1 MSQQFLKNLECLCIK
16 DVSGT
21 CPGGGGLN
29 ATLTASASLF
39 CDVVSKN
46 SKISSP
52 GRKLNCTGEL
62 DSVDGTGPYYTV
74 KFKEDA
80 GPNCADI
87 EGGWTLTIG
96 STEYAVTNVNNDG
109 SLLIFGLDNAIESFS
124 GVTVKVEG
132 VGLPDPPDLIRC
144 ASTSADLS
152 VTSSLGST
160 LAAYLGVGETTF
172 LIGAGSIIDDLTAN
186 YSLGEHLEFTGH
198 LINTITDK
206 VAGDFGDFECIQ
218 KLYPS
223 GDLPIASGFGK
234 FIGPSLQ
241 TTDLYTFIDEGV
253 YDGILK
259 DGGSA
264 SLLSDDKKTFINPD
278 TIHTEGL
285 FQYKCNLTSLDARPD
300 ETRIRMRVSA
310 PIKNFESNIA
320 PQYTVYNIKLA
331 DPSGNLIV
339 KYKDIV
345 MRGDSDSKDNN
356 YATYSSAPEINVV
369 SELYD
374 WQRTETPFLHMG
386 GGYSLSFSVRAVAFD
401 DPFDPGFSEGFEENY
416 ILPDIVSD
424 DSGNNYLALDGA
436 PLSAQEENF
445 INPTAGFRV
454 SAIEICNSGGLGP
467 RPESYIP
474 VYIEVDSKGRRLE
487 RSITPSYMHLATFDT
502 TIYPS
507 VSSVWQKSDDS
518 SVSNLDI
525 CGAEELTKILSINN
539 IRDSIKLDST
549 SGGDVADSGKLIL
562 KFSHL
567 GSEVSEITKGAFNIE
582 FDQGTKNIWWSPS
595 GSFNVENRTFD
606 HKFDIPFFT
615 VDTLTLKVI
624 AKKDAGTRDYILDV
638 VGYSDDKL
646 LNVTSPSGGFV
657 QNPSGVYLNDTFVSS
672 VGTHPVFSG
681 FYSDSNEFAL
691 GGTSVSERE
700 KYFEGSGKVGGDHYS
715 LTQYPVVTGTE
726 FESYEVPLIIS
737 DDIVKLGKSRDYTLS
752 SLLEHVYLD
761 IFPLPS
767 GASIAHIS
775 LDVRYAPQNA
785 VNLITQGG
793 EKLGQIQDGRSEGA
807 LFPRTMQS
815 NDRILNAGSGYA
827 PLSHIDSIPHAY
839 QTPSSIKS
847 NYSRRW
853 RGREGTVQGPFDPD
867 MFTLGFENPLVDFPF
882 LSGYY
887 TFDDI
892 ETSYTKS
899 VPLGSG
905 FGSVSG
911 LFSATPEIYQ
921 NVGWRFS
928 SGTLFSKQLPTFSGN
943 YTTTDW
949 TSLSKGVTTF
959 IGNPMYGKIAD
970 AFDRVVRISG
980 DSQNINFGNI
990 DTTSGFAIFTRFTP
1004 DANVSGVGYDLF
1016 NSGVIFAKWDTAN
1029 ELDFALG
1036 YKNGYLC
1043 GYAKNDT
1050 DGSIVQVVDTIKYS
1064 GYQFPLNVILTY
1076 NDNQSS
1082 GLKLYTDN
1090 EVHKGEFTTL
1100 RASSSKFY
1108 KNTTDAN
1115 LVLGWAAG
1123 SGVGMNMLVSEFG
1136 ISTWSSGVD
1145 TLYGSGTNI
1154 VESNADKTYK
1164 GVTAQKFLEA
1174 SRVKFFD
1181 PSESYTNDTYK
1192 LWDYVNEDTYN
1203 DWQIGAFKYCEFDLA
1218 FNQLQKR
1225 PNMEQIVFD
1234 IKHHGSGYSTYNDLA
1249 MPALIDSGVSYH
1261 TQIENDF
1268 LRFHLSDV
1276 PDNFYSTNR
1285 RITKNL
1291 PTSYKFSERALV
1303 VESVIWHHTDNTITW
1318 PDCKQNEGPR
1328 LIVSLYTKKQEPYWT
1343 PDESNWGLVN
1353 RKIHYLEPS
1362 SCLMRLD
1369 STFTYNDINDTSE
1382 EWAIFPAEPR
1392 IKEFT
1397 EKYFS
1402 DDIDDMFV
1410 QYDLVYPSGPAFES
1424 KIQLHSSH
1432 VRMANANI
1440 YSRSAF
1446 ESGILYMSGGYPST
1460 ESMNLVLAEIKT
1472 DVSGMLPL
1480 FLNVPIPV
1488 DNLPSGFSLNVSG
1501 AYSTWATLPLWT
1513 PQHSVSGF
1521 FNLNVSGADPFNA
1534 GFNKLNLTMP
1544 ETYATLCVGP
1554 GPEGVDGVWGCKP
1567 TLPLFILN
1575 NDVGS
1580 SDSLPLFS
1588 FGTNGSGLYD
1598 HIPIYLHS
1606 DHANTTEGYASGDI
1620 TLMTV
1625 GIGKLVSAFKE
1636 VQMPLF
1642 IDAPNI
1648 IDEWIPLTLGYT
1660 DPSPEAANDNVNLFT
1675 ASYPV
1680 GSKGFGS
1687 AYGLWF
1693 NNNYGTGIE
1702 LEDNYLAAIGVD
1714 NEIRGVDLTAYGS
1727 CTGDSQ
1733 SKAIDPPLVTDDT
1746 AWGSETCND
1755 GGIFRAKA
1763 TYTNS
1768 GAINFEGGF
1777 GYSGN
1782 YYGIRKFTQLLPSL
1796 AYNTEL
1802 TIKTGSTEPIPVPRN
1817 FEDWEYGMCGP
1828 DWYLDSG
1835 CCTADCDQNLAYSGA
1850 KFIGDDSNLLIDPEL
1865 LAVSGR
1871 NIDDNYGYKV
1881 SVKGDLMAISAPKL
1895 DIPDS
1900 QGNVIS
1906 SGGMVFLYRR
1916 DTDVAGK
1923 KAPWK
1928 LIDQLML
1935 PDGYRRDY
1943 IHRTI
1948 ADLLVFGD
1956 LTISG
1961 NKWQIGQEGREFG
1974 SSLDMCSSGTRE
1986 TLVIGAPR
1994 AKWTREFDDIQTSG
2008 IPCGTL
2014 VVADLFKYNKKE
2026 LAGVGSTAK
2035 KFNILWKYFS
2045 APWYGGQPKEFQPQ
2059 VDMKVIVL
2067 QIVFANK
2074 PQPPV
2079 PNDEDWFVHRYIN
2092 RLDDYD
2098 LLVNV
2103 GSGALGGSGTSSRF
2117 FASGLPIIYN
2127 EMVDTLKEAFFEAF
2141 PTGNSSLVYSGV
2153 PAIFGMFKESTG
2165 STAGAL
2171 QYTDSDGNIKSVY
2184 DAFED
2189 FYNAHTFAS
2198 GVFDQTTGLSA
2209 SGHLNTIKG
2218 KSETWHGSTINLIG
2232 NTFDSGRLST
2242 TYTNSTL
2249 NRDFITSG
2257 VGQEWGEAHAFNVRE
2272 FQIPPQ
2278 SGGRVYIF
2286 EKERDN
2292 FNCIQV
2298 ITSPN
2303 DISDFLETDVWDE
2316 EGVGDDDN
2324 KRFLSP
2330 EREYNDRFG
2339 HSVGISHNSEIVTI
2353 GSPFSSSACRIYERD
2368 DKENQEVYNNVR
2380 DWAEYRNK
2388 SDAVS
2393 HYDAILIASGKIV
2406 AQESTYDFLSSS
2418 DRFYLRND
2426 VDYWARDIFGKVPNP
2441 YKLSFSYHYDDIS
2454 LTGTNLFVP
2463 YAFAPTSRLG
2473 WSTAVSDHGD
2483 TVAFGA
2489 PTDSFNEFEDGNVYA
2504 ESQNSWASYQH
2515 AGAVR
2520 MFHSR
2525 NNYPHSGVIEFGR
2538 FGNLDRSLHKAERDQ
2553 GFYDQLGLYFGANA
2567 DGTTTYKA
2575 KYFRRTDFSEIE
2587 IPKDAGLA
2595 FIMTPELDASSDE
2608 IMDNIKR
2615 WLMLGDRTLVLVG
2628 NDPTW
2633 EDNGAYGPS
2642 NDIVNTLL
2650 DKLGSR
2656 LRIHPAK
2663 NKSLSL
2669 PECVSEA
2676 DKQDNKY
2683 NITPSFQPHYRT
2695 VSTVE
2700 RSNYYAKGVGDIRID
2715 LSKDGLEN
2723 FKGYMSCPEGAY
2735 GNVINNKFELPLR
2748 HDGDLRAEWKTQC
2761 VITSPKGTKTVVN
2774 FFNNWPLSF
2783 GNFVPNC
2790 DIPPVPVVKA
2800 AGFDPVPVL
2809 TTAEHTPAR
2818 YWHEPATSGRFSEWE
2833 DIFIIE
2839 TFKVNSP
2846 YADFKDF
2853 NLDKI
2858 AFNIEEDINSD
2869 PSGIFNLFDIGSFDD
2884 PSPKNERDGLVQATG
2899 TLFTGGKPRKKI
2911 ITLYDDSILAI
2922 TESGVTDEGEFN
2934 NSRIY
2939 LVATQWGEDDGSRGI
2954 DYATVNDDKNTEFYI
2969 NMVANSCD
2977 EAPKGVHL
2985 GGWTGNT
2992 SLNDAYHGAATA
3004 TNNHSLANKFRTE
3017 FEGRQHGG
3025 YFVEN
3030 KIYENGAFINDAVDF
3045 VWIASP
3051 LGKPSSYDLN
3061 RLKKWMDIGNK
3072 KLIITYSAGNPRT
3085 TQKIASSVDYLC
3097 SGLNIS
3103 SRPLFVPQHGEY
3115 FVANDIITAWNTEGG
3130 SVGRYKQFVT
3140 SETDSLSGCPEGYK
3154 FTNAYNEATSLSGVH
3169 FSKDTNES
3177 WNGNTD
3183 FTSEKEWSLRDFVP
3197 ISGGQNYERILWF
3210 DPSVDITINEMPDP
3224 RWKIDAESSLT
3235 FPTIKGSGY
3244 RLFFNWVS
3252 EKTTEKFSI
3261 LGSLEGVKYQ
3271 PNACD
3276 YFPLLDECRGDVPV
3290 EADPGD
3296 KDLEFSS
3303 TFPLAPALLAM
3314 DIVAMGEEVK
3324 VGFNTNNYKYG
3335 IDPAFVQDGV
3345 VPTTVRI
3352 LSVSG
3357 CPLPIESGI
3366 TVTEKKR
3373 KKKIGSRE
3381 VNIRWEVYP
3390 ARSGLVPGV
3399 SRPVMH
3405 ESRPYREP
3413 NADTSHLSDDIA
3425 AKCERLGDAL
3435 IEDGPVVVAEEYETF
3450 SLFPNGK
3457 QRSKIIVVSDSTLL
3471 QGQCPHYRGDALI
3484 GNQALIR
3491 SFYPPSPE
3499 TLGMKPGNDQ
3509 FSNRAQVPFAD
3520 DLDPEETAVGGRAF
3534 YFAQKLRAPERGS
3547 VAKYHAV
3554 SGASVSNMTEPL
3566 YDEMG
3571 GSLGDLDRFTDE
3583 EDYTHPANISRPAE
3597 LMGPE
3602 VIKNEIKRWGNAAR
3616 AEYGIHPKYSGDHL
3630 NIGEYRECLGLASNI
3645 ERPWIA
3651 DAGNH
3656 GGLNDLMMCNNT
3668 DYLDLDIYYSGCLGD
3683 LFGYSIDL
3691 TDDKLVVGTP
3701 FNAFYT
3707 EGAISGISGI
3717 VRWHE
3722 IQNDPN
3728 FSGLKV
3734 AEDGGAGAAF
3744 CFENTWNGKNVVAEY
3759 LPWEFIAKIK
3769 PSSLNIGI
3777 SDFSPSPAQALT
3789 RERGPHEM
3797 DDSNFI
3803 LEYGKRSDNFGYS
3816 VAIDA
3821 DMIAVGAPN
3830 HDFETLHHHVYS
3842 GSVDLGGLNSAF
3854 QRKSFDGAF
3863 DIPLHS
3869 YYDLGGS
3876 GVRVDDFSNNSGVM
3890 ILNNGAVFNYRHE
3903 LVDFQNK
3910 KKQWIFAEKLNA
3922 QGYNDRVSSD
3932 YIDVLG
3938 TPYLSVSGSENDRF
3952 GWSVA
3957 IDRAKR
3963 GDSDYTLI
3971 IGAPQHDWPVS
3982 GNHTSSG
3989 LDNAGSAY
3997 TFDAMLRGQT
4007 PTIPN
4012 SGSWIDVNVFAG
4024 KIDADDSML
4033 TRVYQNTDGDPI
4045 SYMTSGM
4052 VSSNNNGDMFLEVS
4066 GFDPATKG
4074 FIAHRPF
4081 VESVKFILAT
4091 GTVESDSIS
4100 LFIDG
4105 KPVDFSG
4112 NMPLSLLG
4120 ADQANVYNN
4129 MNLYHAGIGGSS
4141 SGTMNMFLEVASG
4154 ASSGALN
4161 LNLGVPQAIEN
4172 LRLRIRGY

>member
-1 MSQQFLKNLECLCIK
+1 MAQQFLKNLECLCVK
-16 DVSGT
+16 GVSGT
-21 CPGGGGLN
+21 CPGGGEVS
-29 ATLTASASLF
+29 ATLSASASVF
-39 CDVVSKN
+39 CDVVSK
-46 SKISSP
+46 SKITSP

-74 KFKEDA
+74 KFKEGA

-87 EGGWTLTIG
+87 ESGWILTIG

-109 SLLIFGLDNAIESFS
+109 SLLIFGFDDAIESFS

-144 ASTSADLS
+144 SSTSAGLS
-152 VTSSLGST
+152 ATSSFGSV
-160 LAAYLGVGETTF
+160 LSAYLNVGEPTSLVGEGSVAYG
-172 LIGAGSIIDDLTAN
+172 LIAN
-186 YSLGEHLEFTGH
+186 YSLGEHLKFTGH
-198 LINTITDK
+198 LTNTITDK
-206 VAGDFGDFECIQ
+206 IAGDFGDFECIQ

-223 GDLPIASGFGK
+223 GDLPIDAGFGR
-234 FIGPSLQ
+234 FAGPLKE

-285 FQYKCNLTSLDARPD
+285 FQYRCSLTSLNARPD
-300 ETRIRMRVSA
+300 KTRLRMRVSA

-331 DPSGNLIV
+331 DPSGTLIV

-356 YATYSSAPEINVV
+356 YSTYSSAPETNIV

-374 WQRTETPFLHMG
+374 WQRTETPLLHMG
-386 GGYSLSFSVRAVAFD
+386 SGYSLSFSVRAVAFD
-401 DPFDPGFSEGFEENY
+401 DPFDPGFSKGFEENY

-436 PLSAQEENF
+436 PLSTQEEKF

-467 RPESYIP
+467 RPEDYMP
-474 VYIEVDSKGRRLE
+474 VYVEVDSKGRRLE
-487 RSITPSYMHLATFDT
+487 RSITPSYMPLATFDT

-507 VSSVWQKSDDS
+507 VSSVWQKSNDS

-539 IRDSIKLDST
+539 VIDSIKLDST

-562 KFSHL
+562 KFSHF
-567 GSEVSEITKGAFNIE
+567 GSEVSEITKGAFNVE

-595 GSFNVENRTFD
+595 GSFNVENKTLG

-615 VDTLTLKVI
+615 VDTLTLKVT
-624 AKKDAGTRDYILDV
+624 AKKAVGTRDYILDV
-638 VGYSDDKL
+638 VGHSDDKL
-646 LNVTSPSGGFV
+646 LNVTSPSGGFI
-657 QNPSGVYLNDTFVSS
+657 QNPSGVYLNDTFVPS

-681 FYSDSNEFAL
+681 FYSGSNEFAL
-691 GGTSVSERE
+691 GGTSASERE
-700 KYFEGSGKVGGDHYS
+700 KYFEASGKVGGDHYS
-715 LTQYPVVTGTE
+715 LTQYPTVTGTE

-793 EKLGQIQDGRSEGA
+793 EKLAQIQDGRSEGA

-853 RGREGTVQGPFDPD
+853 RGREGTVQGPFDPE
-867 MFTLGFENPLVDFPF
+867 MFSLGFENPLVEFPF

-892 ETSYTKS
+892 ETSYAKS

-911 LFSATPEIYQ
+911 LFNATPEVYHNI
-921 NVGWRFS
+921 GWRFS
-928 SGTLFSKQLPTFSGN
+928 SGTLFSDQLPTYSGN

-949 TSLSKGVTTF
+949 TSLSKGSTTF
-959 IGNPMYGKIAD
+959 VGNPMYGKIAD
-970 AFDRVVRISG
+970 AFDRAVRVSG

-1029 ELDFALG
+1029 QLDFALG
-1036 YKNGYLC
+1036 YSGGYLC
-1043 GYAKNDT
+1043 GYAQDNNGNVIGVRDT
-1050 DGSIVQVVDTIKYS
+1050 VKYS

-1076 NDNQSS
+1076 NDHQQS
-1082 GLKLYTDN
+1082 GLKLYADN
-1090 EVHKGEFTTL
+1090 ENHNGSFPVL
-1100 RASSSKFY
+1100 RASGGPFY
-1108 KNTTDAN
+1108 KNTTSAD
-1115 LVLGWAAG
+1115 LVLGYAAG

-1136 ISTWSSGVD
+1136 ISTWSSGAD
-1145 TLYGSGTNI
+1145 TVYGSGTNI

-1164 GVTAQKFLEA
+1164 QVTAEKFLEA

-1181 PSESYTNDTYK
+1181 PNESHDNDTYK

-1203 DWQIGAFKYCEFDLA
+1203 DWQIGAFKYCEFA
-1218 FNQLQKR
+1218 FAFDQLQKR

-1276 PDNFYSTNR
+1276 PNHFYSTNK

-1303 VESVIWHHTDNTITW
+1303 VESVIRHQTDNTIIW
-1318 PDCKQNEGPR
+1318 PDCKKDEGPR
-1328 LIVSLYTKKQEPYWT
+1328 LVVSLYTKKQEPYWT
-1343 PDESNWGLVN
+1343 PDESNWGLIN

-1369 STFTYNDINDTSE
+1369 STFTYDDICDTSE
-1382 EWAIFPAEPR
+1382 EWAIFPEEPK

-1446 ESGILYMSGGYPST
+1446 DSGILYVSGGYPST
-1460 ESMNLVLAEIKT
+1460 ESMNLVLGEIRT
-1472 DVSGMLPL
+1472 DISGMLPL
-1480 FLNVPIPV
+1480 FLNVPLSD
-1488 DNLPSGFSLNVSG
+1488 DNLPSGFNLNVSG

-1513 PQHSVSGF
+1513 PQHSASGF
-1521 FNLNVSGADPFNA
+1521 FNLNVSGEDPFDA
-1534 GFNKLNLTMP
+1534 GYNKLNLTMP
-1544 ETYATLCVGP
+1544 NTHATLCVGD
-1554 GPEGVDGVWGCKP
+1554 GPSGVDGIWGCKP
-1567 TLPLFILN
+1567 PFPLFILN
-1575 NDVGS
+1575 DDVGS
-1580 SDSLPLFS
+1580 SGSLPLFS
-1588 FGTNGSGLYD
+1588 FGTDGSGLYD
-1598 HIPIYLHS
+1598 HMPLYLHS
-1606 DHANTTEGYASGDI
+1606 EHASASVGQASGDI
-1620 TLMTV
+1620 TLTTV
-1625 GIGKLVSAFKE
+1625 GIGKLISSFKN
-1636 VQMPLF
+1636 VKVPMF
-1642 IDAPNI
+1642 IQAPNI
-1648 IDEWIPLTLGYT
+1648 ISGSLPLTLGYT
-1660 DPSPEAANDNVNLFT
+1660 DPDPTGVNNNVNLFT

-1702 LEDNYLAAIGVD
+1702 LEDNRLAAIDVD

-1733 SKAIDPPLVTDDT
+1733 SKAIDPPLLTDDT
-1746 AWGSETCND
+1746 IWRPETCND

-1768 GAINFEGGF
+1768 GAINFEGGL

-1817 FEDWEYGMCGP
+1817 FEEWEYGMCGP

-1835 CCTADCDQNLAYSGA
+1835 CCTADCDQNLVYSGA
-1850 KFIGDDSNLLIDPEL
+1850 KFVGDDSNLLVDPEL

-1871 NIDDNYGYKV
+1871 NADDNYGYKV

-1900 QGNVIS
+1900 QGNLIP
-1906 SGGMVFLYRR
+1906 SGGAVFLYRR
-1916 DTDVAGK
+1916 DADVAGK

-1928 LIDQLML
+1928 FTDQLML
-1935 PDGYRRDY
+1935 PNGYRRDY
-1943 IHRTI
+1943 IHHTVEN
-1948 ADLLVFGD
+1948 LLSFGD

-1961 NKWQIGQEGREFG
+1961 QKWHIGQEGREFG

-1994 AKWTREFDDIQTSG
+1994 AKWTREHDDIQTSG

-2014 VVADLFKYNKKE
+2014 VVADLFTYNKNE
-2026 LAGVGSTAK
+2026 LASVGSTARG
-2035 KFNILWKYFS
+2035 FDILWKYFS

-2059 VDMKVIVL
+2059 IDMKVIVL
-2067 QIVFANK
+2067 QIVYANK

-2103 GSGALGGSGTSSRF
+2103 GSGALGGSGAPSRF

-2127 EMVDTLKEAFFEAF
+2127 EIVDTLKEAFFEAF
-2141 PTGNSSLVYSGV
+2141 PSGNSSLVYSGV
-2153 PAIFGMFKESTG
+2153 PAILGMFKESTG

-2171 QYTDSDGNIKSVY
+2171 QYTDSDGNTKSVY
-2184 DAFED
+2184 DAFEN

-2209 SGHLNTIKG
+2209 SGHLNTIEG
-2218 KSETWHGSTINLIG
+2218 KSETWHGSTIDLIG
-2232 NTFDSGRLST
+2232 ETFDSGRLST

-2257 VGQEWGEAHAFNVRE
+2257 VGQEWGDRLGFNARE
-2272 FQIPPQ
+2272 FQIPPN
-2278 SGGRVYIF
+2278 SGGKVYIF

-2303 DISDFLETDVWDE
+2303 DISDFQGSDN
-2316 EGVGDDDN
+2316 EGAEDG
-2324 KRFLSP
+2324 RGELP
-2330 EREYNDRFG
+2330 LGREYNDRFG
-2339 HSVGISHNSEIVTI
+2339 HSVGISNNSEVITV

-2368 DKENQEVYNNVR
+2368 DKENQKIYNKVR

-2393 HYDAILIASGKIV
+2393 HYDAILTASGKTV
-2406 AQESTYDFLSSS
+2406 AQESTYDFLSFS

-2426 VDYWARDIFGKVPNP
+2426 VDYWVKTPNP
-2441 YKLSFSYHYDDIS
+2441 YKLSFSYHYNDIKFI
-2454 LTGTNLFVP
+2454 GTNLFVP
-2463 YAFAPTSRLG
+2463 NTFAPTSRLG
-2473 WSTAVSDHGD
+2473 WSTAVGDHGD

-2504 ESQNSWASYQH
+2504 ENQNSWASYQY

-2520 MFHSR
+2520 TFHSR
-2525 NNYPHSGVIEFGR
+2525 KNYPHSGVVEFGR
-2538 FGNLDRSLHKAERDQ
+2538 FGNLDRSLHKAERDL

-2567 DGTTTYKA
+2567 DGTNTYKA
-2575 KYFRRTDFSEIE
+2575 KYFRRTDFSEVE
-2587 IPKDAGLA
+2587 IPEDAGLV
-2595 FIMTPELDASSDE
+2595 FITTPELDASSDE
-2608 IMDNIKR
+2608 IMDNIKQ
-2615 WLMLGDRTLVLVG
+2615 WLMLGDRKLVLVG

-2633 EDNGAYGPS
+2633 EDNGVYGPS
-2642 NDIVNTLL
+2642 NDIINNLL
-2650 DKLGSR
+2650 YKLGSR
-2656 LRIHPAK
+2656 MRIHPAK
-2663 NKSLSL
+2663 SESLSL
-2669 PECVSEA
+2669 PDCVSEA
-2676 DKQDNKY
+2676 EKQDDKY
-2683 NITPSFQPHYRT
+2683 NITPSIQPAYGS
-2695 VSTVE
+2695 VSTIK
-2700 RSNYYAKGVGDIRID
+2700 RDNYYAKGVGDIRID
-2715 LSKDGLEN
+2715 LSKDELES
-2723 FKGYMSCPEGAY
+2723 FKEYMDCPEGAY
-2735 GNVINNKFELPLR
+2735 GNVINYRCELPLK
-2748 HDGDLRAEWKTQC
+2748 HDGDLRAQWKEQC
-2761 VITSPKGTKTVVN
+2761 VKTSAKGKKFVVN
-2774 FFNNWPLSF
+2774 YYKNWPLSF
-2783 GNFVPNC
+2783 GNSGPDC
-2790 DIPPVPVVKA
+2790 DTPPGRVINKP
-2800 AGFDPVPVL
+2800 GYDPVPIL
-2809 TTAEHTPAR
+2809 TTAEHLPAR
-2818 YWHEPATSGRFSEWE
+2818 YWYEPATSGRLSEWE
-2833 DIFIIE
+2833 DIYITE
-2839 TFKVNSP
+2839 TFKVSKI

-2853 NLDKI
+2853 NLDELS
-2858 AFNIEEDINSD
+2858 FNIEEDINSD
-2869 PSGIFNLFDIGSFDD
+2869 PSGTFNLFDIGSFDD
-2884 PSPKNERDGLVQATG
+2884 PDPKNERDGLIQATG
-2899 TLFTGGKPRKKI
+2899 TLFTGGATRKKTL
-2911 ITLYDDSILAI
+2911 TLYDDSILAV
-2922 TESGVTDEGEFN
+2922 TESGVSDDGNLN
-2934 NSRIY
+2934 NSRVY
-2939 LVATQWGEDDGSRGI
+2939 LVATQWGEDDGSRGV
-2954 DYATVNDDKNTEFYI
+2954 DSVTANDDKNTEFYI
-2969 NMVANSCD
+2969 NMVTNSCE

-2992 SLNDAYHGAATA
+2992 SLKDAY
-3004 TNNHSLANKFRTE
+3004 TNGSETTSDHSLANKFKTE
-3017 FEGRQHGG
+3017 LEGRGG
-3025 YFVEN
+3025 GGSFVEN
-3030 KIYENGAFINDAVDF
+3030 KIYENDASIGDSVDF
-3045 VWIASP
+3045 VWIANP
-3051 LGKPSSYDLN
+3051 AGKPSSFDFN
-3061 RLKKWMDIGNK
+3061 RLRKWMDAGDK
-3072 KLIITYSAGNPRT
+3072 KLIITYAASDTNTA
-3085 TQKIASSVDYLC
+3085 QKIASNVNYLC
-3097 SGLNIS
+3097 SGLDVS
-3103 SRPLFVPQHGEY
+3103 SRPFFVPQYGEY
-3115 FVANDIITAWNTEGG
+3115 FVADDMITAWNTENEAEGG
-3130 SVGRYKQFVT
+3130 YKQFVN
-3140 SETDSLSGCPEGYK
+3140 SDTDSVSGCPEGYK
-3154 FTNAYNEATSLSGVH
+3154 FTSAYNETTSLSGVH
-3169 FSKDTNES
+3169 FSKPISEEWKALNE
-3177 WNGNTD
+3177 D
-3183 FTSEKEWSLRDFVP
+3183 MEERWSLKRFIP
-3197 ISGGQNYERILWF
+3197 ISGGQNYEKILWF
-3210 DPSVDITINEMPDP
+3210 DPPIKIQINEVPDP

-3235 FPTIKGSGY
+3235 LPTIKGSGY
-3244 RLFFNWVS
+3244 RLFFNWTS
-3252 EKTTEKFSI
+3252 EQVTEKFNI
-3261 LGSLEGVKYQ
+3261 FGSLEGIKYQ
-3271 PNACD
+3271 PDPCD
-3276 YFPLLDECRGDVPV
+3276 YFPLRDECAGKSSDGGADSGDH
-3290 EADPGD
+3290 
-3296 KDLEFSS
+3296 DLKFSPTS
-3303 TFPLAPALLAM
+3303 PMTPTSIAI
-3314 DIVAMGEEVK
+3314 DIVATGEEMK
-3324 VGFNTNNYKYG
+3324 VGFNTNDYKYG
-3335 IDPAFVQDGV
+3335 IDPELVQNGV

-3357 CPLPIESGI
+3357 CPLPIDSGI
-3366 TVTEKKR
+3366 SVKEKTR

-3381 VNIRWEVYP
+3381 VNIRWKVYP
-3390 ARSGLVPGV
+3390 ARSGLIPGV

-3405 ESRPYREP
+3405 ESRPYCNP
-3413 NADTSHLSDDIA
+3413 DHDDTYLSDEVKKA
-3425 AKCERLGDAL
+3425 CERLGDVFV
-3435 IEDGPVVVAEEYETF
+3435 EDGPIVVAEEYETF
-3450 SLFPNGK
+3450 SNFPNGRR
-3457 QRSKIIVVSDSTLL
+3457 RSKIIVVSDSTLI
-3471 QGQCPHYRGDALI
+3471 QGQCPHYRGGAI
-3484 GNQALIR
+3484 SGNQALIR
-3491 SFYPPSPE
+3491 SFYPASPE
-3499 TLGMKPGNDQ
+3499 TLPPGSEDNE
-3509 FSNRAQVPFAD
+3509 FSKGRAAGFSDSSEPDEIMQ
-3520 DLDPEETAVGGRAF
+3520 GGRSF

-3566 YDEMG
+3566 YDGMG
-3571 GSLGDLDRFTDE
+3571 GSLGSLDRFTDE
-3583 EDYTHPANISRPAE
+3583 EDYTHPDDISRPPQITD
-3597 LMGPE
+3597 PE
-3602 VIKNEIKRWGNAAR
+3602 AIEIEIRRWGAAAR
-3616 AEYGIHPKYSGDHL
+3616 AEYGIHPRYSGDHL
-3630 NIGEYRECLGLASNI
+3630 NIGEYRECLGLPPDI
-3645 ERPWIA
+3645 ERNWIA
-3651 DAGNH
+3651 DARLG
-3656 GGLNDLMMCNNT
+3656 GGLSDLMKCNNT
-3668 DYLDLDIYYSGCLGD
+3668 DYLDLDVYYSGCLGD
-3683 LFGYSIDL
+3683 LFGYDIDL
-3691 TDDKLVVGTP
+3691 TDNKLVVGSP
-3701 FNAFYT
+3701 FNAFYS
-3707 EGAISGISGI
+3707 EGAISGVSGI

-3744 CFENTWNGKNVVAEY
+3744 YFEKTWKGKNVVSQY
-3759 LPWEFIAKIK
+3759 LPWEFVSKIK
-3769 PSSLNIGI
+3769 PSSLNVGI
-3777 SDFSPSPAQALT
+3777 SNFSPSPAQALT
-3789 RERGPHEM
+3789 KERGPHEI
-3797 DDSNFI
+3797 DDPNFI
-3803 LEYGKRSDNFGYS
+3803 LEYGKRSDNFGCS
-3816 VAIDA
+3816 VTIDS
-3821 DMIAVGAPN
+3821 DMIAIGAPN
-3830 HDFETLHHHVYS
+3830 HDFETLHHHIYS

-3854 QRKSFDGAF
+3854 QRKTFDGAF
-3863 DIPLHS
+3863 DIPHHS
-3869 YYDLGGS
+3869 YYDLGNS
-3876 GVRVDDFSNNSGVM
+3876 GVRVDDFSNNSGIM

-3903 LVDFQNK
+3903 LVDFQNM

-3922 QGYNDRVSSD
+3922 QGYNDRTSSD
-3932 YIDVLG
+3932 YTDILG
-3938 TPYLSVSGSENDRF
+3938 TPYLSASGSENDRF

-3971 IGAPQHDWPVS
+3971 VGAPQHDWPVS
-3982 GNHTSSG
+3982 GHHTSSG
-3989 LDNAGSAY
+3989 LGNAGSAY

-4024 KIDADDSML
+4024 KTDADDSML
-4033 TRVYQNTDGDPI
+4033 TRVYQNTTGSPI

-4052 VSSNNNGDMFLEVS
+4052 ISSNNNGDMFLEVS
-4066 GFDPATKG
+4066 GFDPSTKG

-4081 VESVKFILAT
+4081 VESVKFILAS
-4091 GTVESDSIS
+4091 GTVENSSMS

-4105 KPVDFSG
+4105 KPVEFSG
-4112 NMPLSLLG
+4112 NVPLSILG

-4129 MNLYHAGIGGSS
+4129 MNLYHAGVSGLP

-4154 ASSGALN
+4154 ASSGTMN

-4172 LRLRIRGY
+4172 LSLRIRGY